1 MKELGQKE
9 VSRAIWE
16 GCKLA
21 LFVYTPMC
29 GTCAAAR
36 RMLEVAEHLLPEGVV
51 VQSNINYIPE
61 LVQEHRIS
69 SVPAL
74 LLYNGENGSPEIIYK
89 MESVEH
95 LLSRIR
101 SVVE

>member
-1 MKELGQKE
+1 MREIGQKE
-9 VSRAIWE
+9 ARRAIWE

-36 RMLEVAEHLLPEGVV
+36 RMLEVAEHLLPEGAVL
-51 VQSNINYIPE
+51 QSNINYIPE
-61 LVQEHRIS
+61 LVQDYRIS

-74 LLYNGENGSPEIIYK
+74 LIYNGENEIPEIIYK

-95 LLSRIR
+95 LLNRIR
-101 SVVE
+101 SVME

>member
-9 VSRAIWE
+9 VRRAIWE

-36 RMLEVAEHLLPEGVV
+36 RMLEVAEHLLLEGVV

-61 LVQEHRIS
+61 LVQEYRIS

-74 LLYNGENGSPEIIYK
+74 LLYNGENENPEIIYK

>member
-9 VSRAIWE
+9 VRRAIWE

-29 GTCAAAR
+29 GTCAATR
-36 RMLEVAEHLLPEGVV
+36 RMLEVAEHLLPQGVV

-61 LVQEHRIS
+61 LVQEYRIS

>member
-9 VSRAIWE
+9 ARRAIWE

-36 RMLEVAEHLLPEGVV
+36 RMLEVVEHLLPEGTV

-61 LVQEHRIS
+61 LVQEYRIS

-74 LLYNGENGSPEIIYK
+74 LIYNGENKNPEIIYK

-101 SVVE
+101 SVME

>member
-1 MKELGQKE
+1 MREIGQKE
-9 VSRAIWE
+9 ARRAIWE

-21 LFVYTPMC
+21 WFVYTPMC

-36 RMLEVAEHLLPEGVV
+36 RMLEVAEHLLPRGAV

-61 LVQEHRIS
+61 LVQEYRIS

-74 LLYNGENGSPEIIYK
+74 LLFNGQNEYPEIIYK

-95 LLSRIR
+95 LLNRIR
-101 SVVE
+101 SVMK

>member
-1 MKELGQKE
+1 MREIGQKE
-9 VSRAIWE
+9 ARRAIWE

-36 RMLEVAEHLLPEGVV
+36 RMLEVAEHLLSEGAVL
-51 VQSNINYIPE
+51 QSNINYIPE
-61 LVQEHRIS
+61 LVQDYRIS

-74 LLYNGENGSPEIIYK
+74 LIYNGENEIPEIIYK

-95 LLSRIR
+95 LLNRIR
-101 SVVE
+101 SVME

>member
-1 MKELGQKE
+1 MKEQGQKE
-9 VSRAIWE
+9 LRRAIWE
-16 GCKLA
+16 GYPLA

-29 GTCAAAR
+29 GTCMAGR
-36 RMLEVAEHLLPEGVV
+36 KMLEVAEHLLPENRL

-61 LVQEHRIS
+61 FVQKYKIS

-74 LLYNGENGSPEIIYK
+74 LLLNGNNNEPEIIYK

-95 LLSRIR
+95 LLNRIR
-101 SVVE
+101 SVLP